1 MEQMMA
7 NLLAEMK
14 AEIRTNREEMKTN
27 QAKMDANLKEMKEE
41 MMARLEAKIEASKR
55 RLRSLEALS
64 SPRWIPTRP
73 KLKLAMRNGW
83 LH

>member
-14 AEIRTNREEMKTN
+14 AEVRTNKEEMKTN
-27 QAKMDANLKEMKEE
+27 QVKMDGNIKEMKKE
-41 MMARLEAKIEASKR
+41 MTARLEAKIEASKR

-64 SPRWIPTRP
+64 SPRWISTKPR
-73 KLKLAMRNGW
+73 LKLAMRNGR
-83 LH
+83 LQ